1 MIKSAAKS
9 QKTLFFFENKKD
21 IFSAI
26 SEFLFL
32 FKIYCQRKRKIKTD
46 KTILKTIVFPQS
58 GGENQGGKLSRGRA
72 TIKQNPIK

>member
-46 KTILKTIVFPQS
+46 KTILNYFNNIDKFTQFIES
-58 GGENQGGKLSRGRA
+58 DDIEDYEN
-72 TIKQNPIK
+72 IIID